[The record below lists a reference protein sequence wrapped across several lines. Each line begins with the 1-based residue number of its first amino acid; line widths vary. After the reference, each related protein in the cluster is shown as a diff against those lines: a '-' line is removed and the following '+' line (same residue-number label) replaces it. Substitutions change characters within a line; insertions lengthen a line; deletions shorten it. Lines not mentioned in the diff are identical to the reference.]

1 MTDRSV
7 SRQQEALI
15 ISGKRKRERMREE
28 PRIKHIFFPAHLT
41 RVYLIWR
48 QQDAAFCFLW
58 PVFTSRPPS
67 SASLYEWLKAIQEY
81 FMFDKMRQGQ
91 GLLLSSSKAESL
103 WGDRWRVTLMAEPSL
118 TAAWSDQKSE
128 ARFFQTE
135 IWERRFLVSRSHDS
149 CDFLNVTQI
158 RNIINTGLKYKIKHS
173 DRK

>member
-91 GLLLSSSKAESL
+91 GLLLSSSKAERVSGETDEESH
-103 WGDRWRVTLMAEPSL
+103 WWRSRVWQLLGAIKRVRRASFRL
-118 TAAWSDQKSE
+118 KSE
-128 ARFFQTE
+128 RDASWSVGHMIRVIFSMSHRSE
-135 IWERRFLVSRSHDS
+135 ISS
-149 CDFLNVTQI
+149 TQVW
-158 RNIINTGLKYKIKHS
+158 NT
-173 DRK
+173 R